1 ALCKAL
7 LEQPDLLLLDEP
19 TNHLDAETIAWLEDA
34 LREYKG
40 TVIIVTHDRYFL
52 DNITKWILEIDQ
64 ARGIPYEGN
73 YSGWLAQKAERLRLL
88 EKKETERQRILE
100 RELAWINSTP
110 KGRLKQNAARVDRYN
125 EMAAESFEVKK
136 SDILIQIPPGPHLG
150 DQVLSVQGVSKGY
163 NGVDLLKD
171 VSFELPHGAI
181 VGIVGPNGAGKTTLF
196 RMITGAEAPDA
207 GVVDLGST
215 VQLSHVDQ
223 HRDHLED
230 GKTIFEEISGGA
242 EEIALGNRTI
252 NARGYVSRFNFRGS
266 QQQKKVGQC
275 SGGERNRIH
284 LAKLLR
290 TAGNL
295 ILLDEPTNDL
305 DVNTMRVLE
314 EALNHFPACAMI
326 ISHDRFFLD
335 RICSHLLIFE
345 GDGAVKWYEGNF
357 QSYEETVLRAGNA
370 DRLLHRRK
378 KYRRIG

>member
-1 ALCKAL
+1 
-7 LEQPDLLLLDEP
+7 
-19 TNHLDAETIAWLEDA
+19 LDAETIAWLEDA